1 MKLSSKT
8 IIASCAAAMAISFSS
23 CRKNI
28 DVAEQY
34 AYVPFSTEC
43 ISVPGDGTEILRV
56 WGQGKDKS
64 EAIDMAMRNAVN
76 DVLFKG
82 VSAGA
87 GQCDKRPVMLEV
99 NARERYTYY
108 FDPFFA
114 KKGAYTKFVTL
125 HENRTSRIKAQSTT
139 LQAYGVV
146 VSVNRSALRQQLI
159 TDGILKP

>member
-1 MKLSSKT
+1 MKLSNKLT
-8 IIASCAAAMAISFSS
+8 AAAAAAVLTLTLGS

-34 AYVPFSTEC
+34 AYVPFTTEC
-43 ISVPGDGTEILRV
+43 VGVPGDGTETLRT
-56 WGQGKDKS
+56 WGQGKDKN
-64 EAIDMAMRNAVN
+64 EAIDMALRNAVS

-82 VSAGA
+82 ITGGTAK
-87 GQCDKRPVMLEV
+87 CDKRPVMLEV
-99 NARERYTYY
+99 NARERYAYY
-108 FDPFFA
+108 FDQFFA
-114 KKGAYTKFVTL
+114 PKGAYTKFVTL

-159 TDGILKP
+159 TDGIIKP